1 MVLFIYITKIRELRR
16 RPSLPSPQPVYNN
29 RWKKGTAMKKM
40 LLVASL
46 LILFTSPVLA
56 ENSESVVEEYME
68 EYMRDVQKMQQ
79 GDPALIELNNSFV
92 RAIELRRKQ
101 E

>member
-1 MVLFIYITKIRELRR
+1 
-16 RPSLPSPQPVYNN
+16 
-29 RWKKGTAMKKM
+29 MKKM